1 MTNLI
6 TLSEEH
12 KRPRLS
18 IYFEK
23 DGKFIW
29 EVDGMVGAD
38 VKISHAVY
46 ALEYIKRELITK
58 ELKRTE

>member
-29 EVDGMVGAD
+29 EVDGMIGVD

-46 ALEYIKRELITK
+46 ALEYVKHTLIQ
-58 ELKRTE
+58 EEMEAAE